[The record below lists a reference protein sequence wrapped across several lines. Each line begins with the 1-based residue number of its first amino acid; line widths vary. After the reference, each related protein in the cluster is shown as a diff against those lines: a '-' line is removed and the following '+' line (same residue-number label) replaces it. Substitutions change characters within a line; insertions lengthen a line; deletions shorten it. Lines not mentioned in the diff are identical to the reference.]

1 MEKDNIAS
9 QNWGYDPSYEW
20 PGENLDVASDNDEAE
35 ATSKKTKSCFTLVV
49 KRSSVLSTKR
59 RVAVLD
65 AYDEVQIG
73 RDATTSKTIPRIR
86 LKDMEVSKLHATFYW
101 DREKDVW
108 AIVDMGS
115 KHGTFVAQTL
125 QKEGS
130 SSNKLSVSNGVRLSP
145 SRHASLP
152 RDLHHLDEIYIGSTE
167 LIVHI
172 HSGGTP
178 CEECYSEVGC
188 DIPLFT
194 TPNAPP
200 QKNVASADTV
210 AFKAPVDPRKAITL
224 LKRTLLSRHASE
236 GSSSDSAHEKANYI
250 DRSAR
255 RRLLHPYSRPDSLG
269 TPPIQSSPSAS
280 SSRHTSPR
288 IASAPNST
296 FVNTPQVPSRTASAE
311 PISNSNIGHRMLSK
325 QGWTQGS
332 ALGSDT
338 AISLPDS
345 TRTALIE
352 PLAVQANA
360 GRAGLG
366 MRIAPVEPP
375 TTFTSGGNWKEEL
388 KRRRWEEVHCNR

>member
-1 MEKDNIAS
+1 MEKDS
-9 QNWGYDPSYEW
+9 TTYQNWGYDPSYEW

-35 ATSKKTKSCFTLVV
+35 ATLTKAKSCFRLVV
-49 KRSSVLSTKR
+49 KRSSVLSAKR

-73 RDATTSKTIPRIR
+73 RDATTSQTIPRIR

-115 KHGTFVAQTL
+115 KHGTFVARTSQI
-125 QKEGS
+125 EGR
-130 SSNKLSVSNGVRLSP
+130 SSNNLSVSNGVRLSP

-152 RDLHHLDEIYIGSTE
+152 RDLHHLDEISIGRTE

-194 TPNAPP
+194 TPNAPT
-200 QKNVASADTV
+200 QKIVAGADTV
-210 AFKAPVDPRKAITL
+210 VSKAPVEPRKAITL

-280 SSRHTSPR
+280 SSRHASPR
-288 IASAPNST
+288 IAPPPNPT
-296 FVNTPQVPSRTASAE
+296 YVNTPQVSSRTATAE
-311 PISNSNIGHRMLSK
+311 PISNLNIGHRMLSK

-338 AISLPDS
+338 VISYPDS
-345 TRTALIE
+345 SRTALIE

-366 MRIAPVEPP
+366 MRNTPVEPP
-375 TTFTSGGNWKEEL
+375 PTFYSGENWKEES
-388 KRRRWEEVHCNR
+388 KRRRWEEVRSNC